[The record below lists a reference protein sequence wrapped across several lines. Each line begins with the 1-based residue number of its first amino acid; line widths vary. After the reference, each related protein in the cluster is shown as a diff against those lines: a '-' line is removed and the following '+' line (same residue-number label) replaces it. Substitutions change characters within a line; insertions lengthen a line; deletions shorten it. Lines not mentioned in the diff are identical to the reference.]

1 MGRYILR
8 AMLNFQG
15 VHGFDVINQRHP
27 LLDHSEYA
35 SVCIH
40 PCAQIAGD
48 FQYLVLEISNMYMF
62 GSNWM
67 RTFLCLQ
74 RFGERPMEC
83 LKAPYLQSKPHV
95 LIFSL

>member
-40 PCAQIAGD
+40 PRAQIAGD
-48 FQYLVLEISNMYMF
+48 FQYLVLEISNMHMF
-62 GSNWM
+62 AGSHIDVKLDAYLSLSPKVW
-67 RTFLCLQ
+67 
-74 RFGERPMEC
+74 GEANGM
-83 LKAPYLQSKPHV
+83 S
-95 LIFSL
+95 

>member
-1 MGRYILR
+1 MGRYILS

-40 PCAQIAGD
+40 PCAQIARD
-48 FQYLVLEISNMYMF
+48 FQYLVQHVHVWGGHIDVKLDAYLSL
-62 GSNWM
+62 SPKVW
-67 RTFLCLQ
+67 
-74 RFGERPMEC
+74 GEANGM
-83 LKAPYLQSKPHV
+83 S
-95 LIFSL
+95 